1 MVMMLNM
8 INMMNR
14 WRISMDFQ
22 LIYKKELPQI
32 NRNKKY
38 EINNSNRRVRR
49 TDSTEGRIR

>member
-1 MVMMLNM
+1 MMLNTA
-8 INMMNR
+8 NMMNR

-22 LIYKKELPQI
+22 LTYKKELPQN

-49 TDSTEGRIR
+49 TDSSE